1 MAVDRLYILEYTQ
14 PLTMSPKEMISLRL
28 DPALLKVMRAVKA
41 EEGIP
46 VAVQLEK
53 AAGEWLERRGLKVK
67 AAPRRAQT
75 RRRA

>member
-1 MAVDRLYILEYTQ
+1 
-14 PLTMSPKEMISLRL
+14 MSPKEMISVRL

-53 AAGEWLERRGLKVK
+53 AAREWLERRGLTMK
-67 AAPRRAQT
+67 AERKRAVT
-75 RRRA
+75 RRRS

>member
-67 AAPRRAQT
+67 AAPRRAST
-75 RRRA
+75 RRKA